1 MIVPVLLLTV
11 TDRVPGGV
19 EPTTSHDQTVC
30 ERRGGEGEG
39 VVN

>member
-1 MIVPVLLLTV
+1 MIVQVLLLTV

-19 EPTTSHDQTVC
+19 EPTTKLFVKG
-30 ERRGGEGEG
+30 EGGEGEGEG